1 MITTSIMR
9 PLPPAVADRLV
20 RICGLL
26 GSDHAGEAASAAA
39 AATKIIRS
47 AGLTWS
53 ELLAPIV
60 TPPAPSARPRHRHAP
75 HYGPVDWRAAAA
87 ACLQQPAL
95 FSTWERDFLD
105 NLLGFRRLST
115 KQEAVLARLVERV
128 RVAAGGAP

>member
-1 MITTSIMR
+1 MFSTGVMR

-75 HYGPVDWRAAAA
+75 HCGPGDWRAAAA
-87 ACLQQPAL
+87 ACLQRPGL
-95 FSTWERDFLD
+95 FSEWEHNFLYSV
-105 NLLGFRRLST
+105 LGFRRLSP
-115 KQEAVLARLVERV
+115 KQEAILARLVERV
-128 RVAAGGAP
+128 RAAGGAP